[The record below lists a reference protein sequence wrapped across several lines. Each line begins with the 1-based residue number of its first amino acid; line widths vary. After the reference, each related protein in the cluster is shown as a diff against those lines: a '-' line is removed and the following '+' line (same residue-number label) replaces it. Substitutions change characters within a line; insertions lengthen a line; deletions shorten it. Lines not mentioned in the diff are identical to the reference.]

1 MAASDCEHRA
11 KLENAAKAHE
21 IMAFRHYDDFMTD
34 SAMNYLRHRVTQI
47 AEGPHE

>member
-1 MAASDCEHRA
+1 MAASICEHRA
-11 KLENAAKAHE
+11 KSGNAAKAHE
-21 IMAFRHYDDFMTD
+21 IMAFRHYEDFMAG